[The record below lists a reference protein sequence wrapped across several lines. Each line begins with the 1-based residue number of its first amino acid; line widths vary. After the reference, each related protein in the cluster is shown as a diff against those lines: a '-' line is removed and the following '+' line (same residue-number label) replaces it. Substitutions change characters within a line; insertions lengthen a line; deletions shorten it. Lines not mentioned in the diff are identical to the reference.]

1 MTIKQLAD
9 IKNSLPKGYRST
21 LSQETG
27 YSQTTIDHVL
37 SGRRINQSILSAAI
51 NLLEQH
57 ILSIK
62 NDSVRV
68 KHLLTQIPQ

>member
-9 IKNSLPKGYRST
+9 IKNSLPRGYRST

-27 YSQTTIDHVL
+27 FSPTTIDHVL
-37 SGRRINQSILSAAI
+37 AGRRVNQIILTAAI
-51 NLLEQH
+51 DLLEQH
-57 ILSIK
+57 ILSSK
-62 NDSVRV
+62 SDSVRV